1 MMKLKKIQLKKGQK
15 TPKLT
20 YLTRDRVIRL

>member
-1 MMKLKKIQLKKGQK
+1 MKLKKIQLKKGQK

-20 YLTRDRVIRL
+20 YLTRDRVIRIR